1 MSITLDDFRAAS
13 EKEGVDAIPFSDL
26 YSDTRGVENDKESS
40 KREAWNYPFD
50 NYVDQKES
58 LLKEIDEQIR
68 EMDDIKKQIIDL
80 KAANPSGEV
89 YFGTFQQELENCQT
103 AINAATGKINDLRNE
118 MKKGV
123 DAWNRFSIAR
133 GNVRIYFDK
142 VKDRL
147 NEVRSDPAKFLGSS
161 PSDDDLKNLL
171 DYIGIIEGKIAAGEQ
186 DHSEQ
191 EKGAEGKSKEFSK
204 LIDDTQEALSK
215 RLEEIEKTKEE
226 TKKLMEK

>member
-1 MSITLDDFRAAS
+1 MSVTLDDFRAAS

-40 KREAWNYPFD
+40 KREAWRYPFD
-50 NYVDQKES
+50 TFVDQKDS
-58 LLKEIDEQIR
+58 LLKEIDEQMR
-68 EMDDIKKQIIDL
+68 EMDDIKKQVNDL

-89 YFGTFQQELENCQT
+89 YFGTFQQELASCQT

-118 MKKGV
+118 MARGV
-123 DAWNRFSIAR
+123 DAWNRFSTAR
-133 GNVRIYFDK
+133 GTVRIYFDK

-147 NEVRSDPAKFLGSS
+147 NEVRSDPAKVLGSS
-161 PSDDDLKNLL
+161 PSDEDLKKLL

-191 EKGAEGKSKEFSK
+191 EKGAEGKSNEFSK
-204 LIDDTQEALSK
+204 LINDTQEALSK
-215 RLEEIEKTKEE
+215 RQEEIEKAQEE
-226 TKKLMEK
+226 IKKLMEK